1 MNGVN
6 GWLWPAIVVHSLRV
20 VMPFA
25 QRLVI
30 SLPHWLGAGMI
41 DAEVL
46 AMTGDLQ
53 WAAQDPLLQAY
64 HDHEWGVP
72 VHDDRQLFELLC
84 LEGFQAGLN
93 WLMVLKKRAA
103 LQAAFHGFD
112 IDACAA
118 LTDAKLAA
126 LQQDPALIRNRLK
139 ISAVRANAQA
149 VLRVQQEFG
158 SFAAYLWGFVN
169 GQPIVNRPQTA
180 ADIPT
185 QTPLSQNIAADMKRR
200 GFKFVGPV
208 IIYSYLEGAGLIDD
222 HLAGWQ
228 GTKAQ

>member
-1 MNGVN
+1 MLSRLGAVRLVN
-6 GWLWPAIVVHSLRV
+6 ERL
-20 VMPFA
+20 A
-25 QRLVI
+25 QRLGI
-30 SLPHWLGAGMI
+30 SLLRWLGAGMI

-64 HDHEWGVP
+64 HDQEWGVP
-72 VHDDRQLFELLC
+72 VHDDQQLFELLC

-103 LQAAFHGFD
+103 LRAAFHDFD
-112 IDACAA
+112 IATCAA
-118 LTDAKLAA
+118 MTDAELAA

-139 ISAVRANAQA
+139 IAAVRANAQA
-149 VLRVQQEFG
+149 VLRVQQEFD
-158 SFAAYLWGFVN
+158 SYAAYLWGFVDD
-169 GQPIVNRPQTA
+169 QPIVNHPQSA

-185 QTPLSQNIAADMKRR
+185 QTPLSQAVAADMKRR

-228 GTKAQ
+228 RPKTQ